1 MERFIT
7 KDPVAQNI
15 LKKSIYFGLL
25 RKLAGK
31 SFA

>member
-15 LKKSIYFGLL
+15 LKKKSIYFGLL
-25 RKLAGK
+25 RKLAWK
-31 SFA
+31 